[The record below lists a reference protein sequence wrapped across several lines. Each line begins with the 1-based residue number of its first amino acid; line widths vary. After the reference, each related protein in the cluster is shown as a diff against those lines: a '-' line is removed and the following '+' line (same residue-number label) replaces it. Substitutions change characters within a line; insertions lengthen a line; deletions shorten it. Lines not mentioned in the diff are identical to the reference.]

1 MSKRS
6 LPEQQRRDALD
17 AMRKS
22 AAESEDGVPCWGA
35 IARQPGMPSRPT
47 LKRWWQEE
55 QEGRQAARASNVVQF
70 PPSGAPS
77 EGLSADVTT
86 WSAVEFWV
94 WRWRQVQAKIDLFES
109 DVALV
114 NGWKYQDEVWRQLRV
129 ALDADRKKTGVS
141 PAEVATRLREM
152 AAKVAPV
159 HAEVIMA
166 EFRRRKLA

>member
-55 QEGRQAARASNVVQF
+55 QDGRASARASNVVQF
-70 PPSGAPS
+70 PPPVGAVGAS
-77 EGLSADVTT
+77 SDVTA
-86 WSAVEFWV
+86 WSAVEYWV
-94 WRWRQVQAKIDLFES
+94 WRWGQVQAKIDRFES

-114 NGWKYQDEVWRQLRV
+114 NGWKYQDEVWRQMRA
-129 ALDADRKKTGVS
+129 ALDAERKKTGLSAGEVRQKIREAAAVL
-141 PAEVATRLREM
+141 PAEHVEIF
-152 AAKVAPV
+152 V
-159 HAEVIMA
+159 E
-166 EFRRRKLA
+166 EFRRRKLVA

>member
-1 MSKRS
+1 
-6 LPEQQRRDALD
+6 
-17 AMRKS
+17 MRES

-35 IARQPGMPSRPT
+35 IARQTGMPSRPT

-55 QEGRQAARASNVVQF
+55 QDAKKAPASNVVQF
-70 PPSGAPS
+70 PSGAAAGPDDIT
-77 EGLSADVTT
+77 EQ
-86 WSAVEFWV
+86 SAVEYWLRKWCAV
-94 WRWRQVQAKIDLFES
+94 EVTLKRIES
-109 DVALV
+109 DTALVALL
-114 NGWKYQDEVWRQLRV
+114 KYQDEVWRQLRV